1 MAQDV
6 VYLGHRINREGLH
19 PMDDRAQA
27 IIDMPPPVNL
37 SKLRAFLG
45 MINFYGKFLHNLSTV
60 LAPLY
65 KLLRK
70 GIQWRWR
77 EREKKAFEA
86 AKALLMS
93 PNLLVHYDVNREL
106 VLTCDA
112 SEYGLGAVLSHK
124 MEDGSERP
132 IRYASRTLTPA
143 ERNYAQVD
151 KEALAIVYGVKHFH
165 RYLFGRKFLICS
177 DHKPLIYLLGEHR
190 GISPTA
196 SARVQRWA
204 LTLSGYQYSIVHRPG
219 DQMGNADGLSRLPQP
234 TQNIS
239 TPQPF
244 ETVLLM
250 ERLNSSLV
258 TATHIREWTSRDP
271 ELSKI
276 RKFAC
281 RDGQGRQIRTVPTTS
296 ERRKSV

>member
-1 MAQDV
+1 
-6 VYLGHRINREGLH
+6 
-19 PMDDRAQA
+19 
-27 IIDMPPPVNL
+27 
-37 SKLRAFLG
+37 
-45 MINFYGKFLHNLSTV
+45 
-60 LAPLY
+60 
-65 KLLRK
+65 
-70 GIQWRWR
+70 
-77 EREKKAFEA
+77 
-86 AKALLMS
+86 
-93 PNLLVHYDVNREL
+93 
-106 VLTCDA
+106 
-112 SEYGLGAVLSHK
+112 
-124 MEDGSERP
+124 MEDGSECP

-143 ERNYAQVD
+143 ETNYAQVD

-165 RYLFGRKFLICS
+165 HYLFGRKFLICS

-196 SARVQRWA
+196 SQRWA
-204 LTLSGYQYSIVHRPG
+204 LTLGGYQYSIVHRPG

-258 TATHIREWTSRDP
+258 TALHTYENGHPDP

-276 RKFAC
+276 RKFAL
-281 RDGQGRQIRTVPTTS
+281 QGWPWSTDPNCPYNK
-296 ERRKSV
+296 RKGISRMKSFARSYVW